1 MDLTGL
7 YLLTT
12 TLVFILQREA
22 SSVSI
27 TGPLPG
33 ADRSQKTHA
42 PSGPPHRVKR
52 CSCENLKDMEC
63 VYFCHIG
70 IVWVNTPGQVV
81 PFGEG
86 LYPVRLRRDTGR
98 CVCAGG
104 GDTECLRF
112 CATRR
117 LQREQEENIGS
128 SPKEPNVAKSREK
141 FDTVPLSNGQRPK
154 VSVQKT

>member
-12 TLVFILQREA
+12 TLVFILQRE
-22 SSVSI
+22 
-27 TGPLPG
+27 
-33 ADRSQKTHA
+33 DRSQKTHA

-117 LQREQEENIGS
+117 LQRELGGLFKKLKNRYTGS
-128 SPKEPNVAKSREK
+128 ILHFYRSRGPELTEIK
-141 FDTVPLSNGQRPK
+141 PH
-154 VSVQKT
+154 